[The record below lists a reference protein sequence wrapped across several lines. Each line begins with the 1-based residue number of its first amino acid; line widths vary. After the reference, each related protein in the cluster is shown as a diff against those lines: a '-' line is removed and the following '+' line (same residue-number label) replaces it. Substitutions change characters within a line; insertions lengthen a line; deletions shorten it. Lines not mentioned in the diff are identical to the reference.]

1 MRTID
6 QSSAFK
12 RDWKREKANPR
23 HRRDLDELVTAVLK
37 LLIADESLPIRNRDH
52 TLSGDWTGCRE
63 CHVKP
68 DLLLIYSLPGKTTL
82 RLLRLGSH
90 SELFG

>member
-37 LLIADESLPIRNRDH
+37 LLVVDEALPIRNRDH

-63 CHVKP
+63 CHIKP
-68 DLLLIYSLPGKTTL
+68 DLLLIYAIQDEHSL